1 MGCRPPERVLVG
13 GMNPE
18 GCDMPKVT
26 LCVGQSWGL
35 KGLGVEPW
43 ALE

>member
-1 MGCRPPERVLVG
+1 MS
-13 GMNPE
+13 PE